1 MAQEARVVGVE
12 EECGFRW
19 LRLKKLAYV
28 DQTGRRRFWEMA
40 ERTTRRGAV
49 DGVGIVAVVRRRAR
63 APQVVLVTQFR
74 PPLDGHVLELP
85 AGLVDGGEG
94 AGGAALRE
102 LKEETG
108 FVGTVASV
116 SPVVASDPGMS
127 AANMQLVVVD
137 VDGDAPENLKP
148 VAEPEEGEFITVLLV
163 PLAGLAARLRAEMKA
178 RGYHVDA
185 RLYAYAAGLEL
196 AAAAPTT
203 PAAPRLALAAAA
215 GAALAFA
222 AFHLRRRA

>member
-1 MAQEARVVGVE
+1 MCIRD
-12 EECGFRW
+12 R
-19 LRLKKLAYV
+19 
-28 DQTGRRRFWEMA
+28 
-40 ERTTRRGAV
+40 
-49 DGVGIVAVVRRRAR
+49 
-63 APQVVLVTQFR
+63 
-74 PPLDGHVLELP
+74 
-85 AGLVDGGEG
+85 
-94 AGGAALRE
+94 
-102 LKEETG
+102 
-108 FVGTVASV
+108 
-116 SPVVASDPGMS
+116 
-127 AANMQLVVVD
+127 
-137 VDGDAPENLKP
+137 
-148 VAEPEEGEFITVLLV
+148 FITVLLV